1 MTQNYRDGSL
11 PLSLR
16 ELERRIND
24 LSLRV
29 HRTAHLIGSDTATFS
44 AADIAIRTVTHNLGK
59 TPTYADAV
67 LRSGGSLFY
76 NIDFSGTGT
85 LTATTAEYRFQ
96 HSSGTP
102 ITGTL
107 DFQWIVF
114 GA

>member
-11 PLSLR
+11 PLSLL

-24 LSLRV
+24 LALRLN
-29 HRTAHLIGSDTATFS
+29 RTAHVLGSDTATFTAS
-44 AADIAIRTVTHNLGK
+44 DIAIRTVTHNLGK
-59 TPTYADAV
+59 TPGYADAV
-67 LRSGGSLFY
+67 LRTGGSLFY
-76 NIDFSGTGT
+76 NIDFSGTGS

-102 ITGTL
+102 ISGSL